1 MKSDQAFI
9 VAALVAAAVFWSRR
23 AEAATVDYAEN
34 PAPADDWFS
43 GVLDD
48 PTDYGSTGDPYN
60 PGDDFVTINETTSP
74 DDRVNA
80 FLWMIGAAETSP
92 AAMASGAAFRTFY
105 GGSLFSNLSD
115 HPVITGEKVGVPLP
129 DEWCRKAG
137 LNPPCTSSA
146 AGAYQ
151 INLPTWGNG
160 RKLGVR
166 DASPLWGPRLPDFSP
181 ESQMEG
187 ARRLLIMDGVLP
199 YVQRGE
205 FETAVRRA
213 SRRWASLPGS
223 TAGQGGRS
231 MAWLTGIYGEALGVA

>member
-43 GVLDD
+43 GVLND

-92 AAMASGAAFRTFY
+92 AAMASGVAFRTFY

-129 DEWCRKAG
+129 DVWCRAAG
-137 LNPPCTSSA
+137 FGPGCVTTA
-146 AGAYQ
+146 AGAPQ
-151 INLPTWGNG
+151 FTVGTW
-160 RKLGVR
+160 RTVR
-166 DASPLWGPRLPDFSP
+166 EARPMWGPRLPDFSP
-181 ESQMEG
+181 DSQLEG
-187 ARRLLIMDGVLP
+187 ARRLLIMDGALP
-199 YVQRGE
+199 YVQRGD

-231 MAWLTGIYGEALGVA
+231 MPWLAGIYGEALGVA